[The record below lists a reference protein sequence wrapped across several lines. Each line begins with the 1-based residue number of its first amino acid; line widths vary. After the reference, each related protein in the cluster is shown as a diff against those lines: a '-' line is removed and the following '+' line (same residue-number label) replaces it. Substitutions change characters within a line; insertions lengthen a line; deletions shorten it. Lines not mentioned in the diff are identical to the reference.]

1 MAQRLKHLPT
11 MQGTWV
17 RSLGQEDTLEKE
29 MARKFS
35 TPVFLPGE
43 FHGWRSLVGYSP
55 PGRKESDTT
64 ERLHTHNVKSLL
76 SGKKEYIVILIHFK
90 STIVEI
96 RTGMKQ

>member
-1 MAQRLKHLPT
+1 M
-11 MQGTWV
+11 
-17 RSLGQEDTLEKE
+17 
-29 MARKFS
+29 
-35 TPVFLPGE
+35 
-43 FHGWRSLVGYSP
+43 GYSP